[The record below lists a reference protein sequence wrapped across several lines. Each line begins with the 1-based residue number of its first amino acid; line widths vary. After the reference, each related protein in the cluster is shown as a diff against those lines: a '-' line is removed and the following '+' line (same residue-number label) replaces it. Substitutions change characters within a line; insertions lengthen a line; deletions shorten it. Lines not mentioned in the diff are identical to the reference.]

1 MRIEWR
7 GPAAALAASV
17 ALIVALT
24 AAPSP
29 ASAVVPGSDAVRI
42 NEVESSGGTPGDWV
56 ELINNGASAVDL
68 SGWIVKDNDDTHVFT
83 IPAGTSIAAG
93 GY

>member
-42 NEVESSGGTPGDWV
+42 NEVESQVEVTQSRIREHDTRIAELEAEPGV
-56 ELINNGASAVDL
+56 GVAHRVTGS
-68 SGWIVKDNDDTHVFT
+68 S
-83 IPAGTSIAAG
+83 
-93 GY
+93 

>member
-1 MRIEWR
+1 VRIEWR

-29 ASAVVPGSDAVRI
+29 ASAVVPGSDTVKI

-56 ELINNGASAVDL
+56 ELINNGTTAADI
-68 SGWIVKDNDDTHVFT
+68 SGDVVKDNDDTHFFT
-83 IPAGTSIAAG
+83 IPAGTSIGSG
-93 GY
+93 G